1 MVPWIL
7 FQIQAVL
14 PEVVRSLP
22 QDCWPLA
29 LHCLVCDP
37 LLWSQQPVGI
47 GLTLC
52 HMCCSQSNGSLYCME
67 VSVFLLCNAIILV
80 ANMIR
85 LAKFP
90 SYIE

>member
-1 MVPWIL
+1 MVPCIP

-22 QDCWPLA
+22 QDCCPLA
-29 LHCLVCDP
+29 LLCLACDT

-52 HMCCSQSNGSLYCME
+52 HMCCSQSNGSFYCME
-67 VSVFLLCNAIILV
+67 VSVFLFGNAMQQLRA

-85 LAKFP
+85 LAKFQF
-90 SYIE
+90 